1 MEIVRDWRIIDR
13 WEKDIISSKKTIAY
27 FQQTIMDLQRKN
39 EDSQNYIIDQ
49 EDIVQVLIR
58 SFEEKNNI
66 NFSYAKKLVEDT
78 FNPDSKYN
86 LKEFNVI
93 NNIIQQIDAEKFFV
107 NYRLEM
113 MEKNKKFIEDTTKWI
128 IAMEKELDKFKK

>member
-1 MEIVRDWRIIDR
+1 
-13 WEKDIISSKKTIAY
+13 
-27 FQQTIMDLQRKN
+27 MDLQRKN

-113 MEKNKKFIEDTTKWI
+113 MEKNKKFIEDTTK
-128 IAMEKELDKFKK
+128 